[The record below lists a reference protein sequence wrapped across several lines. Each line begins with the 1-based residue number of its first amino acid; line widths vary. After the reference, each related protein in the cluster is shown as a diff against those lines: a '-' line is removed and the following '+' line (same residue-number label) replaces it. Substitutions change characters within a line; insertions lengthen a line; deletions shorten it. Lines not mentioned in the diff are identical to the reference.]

1 MEGSAWGD
9 RNVRKSRRGHR
20 KCCHAA
26 TRPWLLCEDT
36 SAGVLERSVKTVK
49 QRQLQG
55 GSVVELRADVT
66 RTVREA
72 AVTKVD
78 PNVNVLCPNSPF
90 CPLSPPL
97 AACPLNV
104 PPSSHLSSYVSHK
117 PPPTATATDSLF
129 LDSAGGASFLFGL
142 SHCSLLHVFISRR
155 DRTAGSTF
163 NKDASPPD
171 R

>member
-72 AVTKVD
+72 VVTKVD

-97 AACPLNV
+97 WLAACPLNV
-104 PPSSHLSSYVSHK
+104 PPPHIYLLMCHIN
-117 PPPTATATDSLF
+117 PPPPPPLRLT
-129 LDSAGGASFLFGL
+129 ASFWIPLAAPLFFLG
-142 SHCSLLHVFISRR
+142 
-155 DRTAGSTF
+155 
-163 NKDASPPD
+163 
-171 R
+171 

>member
-1 MEGSAWGD
+1 M
-9 RNVRKSRRGHR
+9 RKSRRGHR

-72 AVTKVD
+72 VVTKVD

-97 AACPLNV
+97 WLAACPLNV
-104 PPSSHLSSYVSHK
+104 PPPHIYLLMCHIN